1 MTANRD
7 TIDAAVRRHALEKP
21 DTVAFSD
28 SGRSL
33 TWEQLDAAA
42 DRFAGH
48 LATLGVG
55 HGDRVGYLGPN
66 TVAYPVTLLGTWR
79 RGATIV
85 GLNFRLPAAELTAIA
100 AEVKLAFA
108 VVDKRLAD
116 KSQDI
121 ADHTAVVSPDGTWP
135 FDYPAAAPT
144 PYDPTADDEALI
156 YFTSGST
163 GLPKAVPL
171 THRAIEATLP
181 FSGPHDLTASA
192 RALVIPPTFH
202 AAGGTWANFGLYLG
216 FSTFYSEDASPAGI
230 ARAIIEQE
238 ITHSIMVPTLIH
250 SLVEE
255 VKHTGRRL
263 DTLTHIGY
271 GAAPITQHLLDEAL
285 AYLECDFCQVYGL
298 TESGGGMAFLLPADH
313 RPGSDPARRASTGR
327 AGEGVDVQARSPEGT
342 VLGANVS
349 GQLWFRGPSLTKG
362 YLNNPEATA
371 RVLVDGWLNT
381 RDVGR
386 IDEDG
391 YIFIEGRADD
401 MICTG
406 GENVHPQAVEEVL
419 IALPGVEECAVFGLP
434 DEHWGQRVAAA
445 VVTDDGHALTKA
457 DVTQWLTGKLARYQI
472 PKTILFIDALP
483 RTASGKIKRTDLVR
497 SNTDKDSTL

>member
-1 MTANRD
+1 M
-7 TIDAAVRRHALEKP
+7 
-21 DTVAFSD
+21 
-28 SGRSL
+28 
-33 TWEQLDAAA
+33 
-42 DRFAGH
+42 
-48 LATLGVG
+48 
-55 HGDRVGYLGPN
+55 
-66 TVAYPVTLLGTWR
+66 
-79 RGATIV
+79 
-85 GLNFRLPAAELTAIA
+85 
-100 AEVKLAFA
+100 
-108 VVDKRLAD
+108 
-116 KSQDI
+116 
-121 ADHTAVVSPDGTWP
+121 
-135 FDYPAAAPT
+135 
-144 PYDPTADDEALI
+144 
-156 YFTSGST
+156 
-163 GLPKAVPL
+163 
-171 THRAIEATLP
+171 
-181 FSGPHDLTASA
+181 
-192 RALVIPPTFH
+192 
-202 AAGGTWANFGLYLG
+202 
-216 FSTFYSEDASPAGI
+216 
-230 ARAIIEQE
+230 
-238 ITHSIMVPTLIH
+238 
-250 SLVEE
+250 
-255 VKHTGRRL
+255 
-263 DTLTHIGY
+263 
-271 GAAPITQHLLDEAL
+271 
-285 AYLECDFCQVYGL
+285 
-298 TESGGGMAFLLPADH
+298 
-313 RPGSDPARRASTGR
+313 
-327 AGEGVDVQARSPEGT
+327 
-342 VLGANVS
+342 LGANVS